1 MGLYLNPGNQVFA
14 DIVKN
19 DIYVDKTGLISYMN
33 GRIGKEKRFIASSRP
48 RRFGKTM
55 AARML
60 SAYYSKGCDSRD
72 VFEGLEISRDPSF
85 EEHLNKYDVIKLD
98 IQWMRGIALKR
109 IEEKKASSVVG
120 YIQAEVVRELRNS
133 YPDYVAEDETLVA
146 SALASINQ
154 ATGNQFVI
162 IIDEWDAL
170 FREDKNNELLQKDY
184 IAFLRSL
191 FKGDAAD
198 SFVRLA
204 YITGIL
210 PIKKYGTQS
219 ALNNFREL
227 TMTAP
232 DGIAPYVGFT
242 EDEVR
247 SLCEQNR
254 ASFAKMQRWYDG
266 YIFDLSDDFECDE
279 DTEEKNSDVLMHIY
293 SPNSVMEALNNR
305 KFQNYWSQ
313 TETYESL
320 KIYIEM
326 DFDGLKQMVIDM
338 LGGGRCKIRTE
349 AFQNDMTS
357 FKSASDVLTLLVHL
371 GYLAYDS
378 KTQEA
383 FIPNEEVRDTFV
395 LSVMNGDWSEV
406 YGAIQDSEKLLN
418 ATLAMDEAAV
428 ARMIQSVHMENAS
441 SLTYNNEISLAS
453 IIRVAYY
460 SATREYTLF
469 RELPTGEGF
478 ADMVFLPKRSSSK
491 PALVVELK
499 WDKSAEGALEQIKSK
514 KYTAALDE
522 YKDNM
527 LLVGINYDK
536 KTKEHTCKIEKYEM

>member
-406 YGAIQDSEKLLN
+406 YGAIQNSEKLLN